1 MDGADRD
8 VAEREGGDIE
18 FDCHDLNCASLHLT
32 VTVSMAHMREKW
44 SE

>member
-1 MDGADRD
+1 MEPNGGATESNYR
-8 VAEREGGDIE
+8 
-18 FDCHDLNCASLHLT
+18 DLNCASLHLT